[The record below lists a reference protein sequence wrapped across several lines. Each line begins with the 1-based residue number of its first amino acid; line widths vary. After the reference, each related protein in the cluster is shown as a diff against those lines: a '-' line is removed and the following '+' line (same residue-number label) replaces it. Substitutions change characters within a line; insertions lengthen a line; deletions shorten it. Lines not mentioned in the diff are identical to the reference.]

1 MSEQSVIEKMLDA
14 VDRHVAA
21 GEAYSW
27 SRESSFFGPNV
38 RMQITSKRGD
48 LCDLRNELERIA
60 GVFGQRRSAAARP
73 APDTQQET

>member
-21 GEAYSW
+21 GESYSW
-27 SRESSFFGPNV
+27 TRESSFFGPGV

-48 LCDLRNELERIA
+48 LCDLRSELERIA
-60 GVFGQRRSAAARP
+60 GVFGQRKPAAASP
-73 APDTQQET
+73 APGEEI